1 MADCPF
7 YSAAE
12 DIADFIYRRGSLR
25 QISGSPADIPCLDH
39 VNDEFDIIYTPLDTV
54 TPISLARY
62 SYYSIP
68 GLFSLLDSSS
78 MEASGILSA
87 FSAPALDNQGRGTLI
102 GIVDTGIDYAN
113 PLFRY
118 SDGSTR
124 IAGIWDQTIEP
135 GFLQDPPS
143 SPGAVPAP
151 ALSVSSETPPFS
163 YAPIASYGTEFTREQ
178 IDQALALKDPLSL
191 VPSQDK
197 DGHGTFLAGIA
208 AGSYLPEQ
216 DFTGAAPQC
225 ELAVVKLKEAK
236 SYLKE
241 FYMIPQSAKAYQE
254 NDIMMGI
261 KYLQA
266 MADRF
271 NRPLVLLI
279 ALGSNL
285 GSHEG
290 SAPLSG
296 VIQDA
301 TRFLGRAAVVAAGNE
316 TGLAHHYFGR
326 LPSGKEWEDVELKV
340 GTEESEGGFS
350 AELWA
355 PATDVYSVGFVS
367 PSGEIISRIPIIARN
382 ETTIPFLLEST
393 VITVNFQLIESGAG
407 RQLIFM
413 RFRRPAPGIWKIR
426 VYNSLYFTGDFH
438 MWLPSHGLISEDTVF
453 LRPSPDTTITL
464 PGNSSSPI
472 TVAAYDHTNGSI
484 YIHSSRGFTP
494 SGLIKPELAAPGV
507 NILGP
512 SVKRPIDSQIPMT
525 VRSGTSVAAAHVA
538 GAAANLFSWGIV
550 EGNQI
555 TMSQSAVKAHL
566 IRGAKRNPALRYP
579 NEEWGY
585 GALDL
590 YQAFLSI
597 RE

>member
-7 YSAAE
+7 YSASE

-135 GFLQDPPS
+135 GFLQDPSS

-151 ALSVSSETPPFS
+151 ALSVSSKTTPFS

-178 IDQALALKDPLSL
+178 IDQALALEDPLSL

-225 ELAVVKLKEAK
+225 ELAVVKLKEA
-236 SYLKE
+236 
-241 FYMIPQSAKAYQE
+241 
-254 NDIMMGI
+254 
-261 KYLQA
+261 
-266 MADRF
+266 
-271 NRPLVLLI
+271 
-279 ALGSNL
+279 
-285 GSHEG
+285 
-290 SAPLSG
+290 
-296 VIQDA
+296 
-301 TRFLGRAAVVAAGNE
+301 
-316 TGLAHHYFGR
+316 
-326 LPSGKEWEDVELKV
+326 
-340 GTEESEGGFS
+340 
-350 AELWA
+350 
-355 PATDVYSVGFVS
+355 
-367 PSGEIISRIPIIARN
+367 
-382 ETTIPFLLEST
+382 
-393 VITVNFQLIESGAG
+393 
-407 RQLIFM
+407 
-413 RFRRPAPGIWKIR
+413 
-426 VYNSLYFTGDFH
+426 
-438 MWLPSHGLISEDTVF
+438 
-453 LRPSPDTTITL
+453 
-464 PGNSSSPI
+464 
-472 TVAAYDHTNGSI
+472 
-484 YIHSSRGFTP
+484 
-494 SGLIKPELAAPGV
+494 
-507 NILGP
+507 
-512 SVKRPIDSQIPMT
+512 
-525 VRSGTSVAAAHVA
+525 
-538 GAAANLFSWGIV
+538 
-550 EGNQI
+550 
-555 TMSQSAVKAHL
+555 
-566 IRGAKRNPALRYP
+566 
-579 NEEWGY
+579 
-585 GALDL
+585 
-590 YQAFLSI
+590 
-597 RE
+597 